1 MREWKT
7 RHADEDELWRL
18 ADGELSARESARV
31 RAHLASCWQC
41 RADLEALEQTIGEC
55 VRYRKQVLQTY
66 LPSPP
71 QPWPDLSRR
80 FDEADRELAAHSRLV
95 GLGETVRRWMPGW
108 KHLVP
113 AAAALVLAFGLIER
127 FRWTPAVEA
136 SSLLQ
141 QAAAAADGR
150 PRAPRRLE
158 IRTRSQRV
166 TRTVPIMQ
174 AAARDDLAA
183 VSELFAQARY
193 DFSDPL
199 SARAFLEWRA
209 RLPEKQDRVARI
221 EEQGSPARNRYRILT
236 TTRTNAIRQAALELR
251 MADLYPLQATLR
263 FHNEEWVELSDLPG
277 EPAPATDVRADAART
292 GSAASS
298 SAAPAEAGGRLP
310 DAPLATPAEELQVL
324 AALHRLGAD
333 LGEPVE
339 VNRAGAHI
347 VVSGLGV
354 EPERQRQIEAALRG
368 LPKTVLRFGAEH
380 AEAVRE
386 DPAVSR
392 RAMGQSGDWPARLE
406 DHAGGRA
413 QVEQLAAAAL
423 EQSEQMMARAFAL
436 RRLAERFPPAAEAQ
450 LGEAERRLLRGLLQ
464 DHAAALHWRVE
475 EIQRTVRPALSAL
488 GVPHAEAA
496 APPLPGDW
504 QSATRELFAR
514 ARRVEQELAALLAGA
529 PPAVSPELLP
539 SSLSEGLETLRAGA
553 AGYVSLVAP

>member
-1 MREWKT
+1 
-7 RHADEDELWRL
+7 
-18 ADGELSARESARV
+18 
-31 RAHLASCWQC
+31 
-41 RADLEALEQTIGEC
+41 LEAIEKTIGDC
-55 VRYRKQVLQTY
+55 VRYRKLVLEAH

-80 FDEADRELAAHSRLV
+80 FDEADRELAALSHPAGLV
-95 GLGETVRRWMPGW
+95 ETVRRWMPGW
-108 KHLVP
+108 KHWVP

-127 FRWTPAVEA
+127 FRSAPAVEA
-136 SSLLQ
+136 SALLQ
-141 QAAAAADGR
+141 QAVAAADVR
-150 PRAPRRLE
+150 PAAPRRLE

-166 TRTVPIMQ
+166 TRTVPIVR

-183 VSELFAQARY
+183 VGELFAQARY

-236 TTRTNAIRQAALELR
+236 TTRANAIRQAALELR
-251 MADLYPLQATLR
+251 MADFHPLRATLR
-263 FHNEEWVELSDLPG
+263 FHNDEWVELSDLPG

-298 SAAPAEAGGRLP
+298 SASPAEAGGRLP

-339 VNRAGAHI
+339 VSRSGSHV

-354 EPERQRQIEAALRG
+354 EPERQRQIEAALRN
-368 LPKTVLRFGAEH
+368 LPKTVLQFGVESGAGVPDQ
-380 AEAVRE
+380 AQLPSRP
-386 DPAVSR
+386 PAMR
-392 RAMGQSGDWPARLE
+392 QPGEWPARLE
-406 DHAGGRA
+406 DNIGGRA
-413 QVEQLAAAAL
+413 QVEQLVAAVL

-436 RRLAERFPPAAEAQ
+436 RRLAERFPPAAEDQ
-450 LGEAERRLLRGLLQ
+450 LGEPERRLLRGMLR

-475 EIQRTVRPALSAL
+475 EIQRTMRPALAAL

-496 APPLPGDW
+496 GPPLPGDW

-514 ARRVEQELAALLAGA
+514 ARRVEQELAALLGGA
-529 PPAVSPELLP
+529 PSEISPELLP

-553 AGYVSLVAP
+553 AGYASLVTP

>member
-7 RHADEDELWRL
+7 RHADEDELLRL

-41 RADLEALEQTIGEC
+41 RAELEAIEKTISEC
-55 VRYRKQVLQTY
+55 VRYRKQVLEPY

-71 QPWPDLSRR
+71 RPWPDLSRR
-80 FDEADRELAAHSRLV
+80 FDEADQELAVHSQLAGLV
-95 GLGETVRRWMPGW
+95 ETVRRWMPGW
-108 KHLVP
+108 KTLVP

-127 FRWTPAVEA
+127 FRSTPAVEA

-150 PRAPRRLE
+150 PSAPRRLE

-166 TRTVPIMQ
+166 TRTVPMMR
-174 AAARDDLAA
+174 ADARDDLAA
-183 VSELFAQARY
+183 VGQLFAQARY

-221 EEQGSPARNRYRILT
+221 EEQGSPAHNRYRILT
-236 TTRTNAIRQAALELR
+236 TTRANAIRQATLELR
-251 MADLYPLQATLR
+251 MADFYPLQATLR
-263 FHNEEWVELSDLPG
+263 FHNDEWVELSDIPG

-292 GSAASS
+292 GSAASP
-298 SAAPAEAGGRLP
+298 SASPAEAGGRLP

-324 AALHRLGAD
+324 SALHRLGAD

-339 VNRAGAHI
+339 VSRSGSHI

-354 EPERQRQIEAALRG
+354 EPERQRQIEAALRS
-368 LPKTVLRFGAEH
+368 LPKTVLQFGVED

-386 DPAVSR
+386 ERPASG
-392 RAMGQSGDWPARLE
+392 RAMRQSGDWSARLE
-406 DHAGGRA
+406 GQAGGRA

-436 RRLAERFPPAAEAQ
+436 RRLADRFPPAVEEQ
-450 LGEAERRLLRGLLQ
+450 LGQAERRLLRELLR

-475 EIQRTVRPALSAL
+475 EILRTMRPALAAL

-504 QSATRELFAR
+504 QSATRELFGR
-514 ARRVEQELAALLAGA
+514 ARRVEQELAALLGGA
-529 PPAVSPELLP
+529 PSEISPELLP

-553 AGYVSLVAP
+553 AGYPSLVAP